1 MLRQILVALTLL
13 VLFSGSSASAQK
25 RDVFDWP
32 WGMSCAQIERQYGK
46 GESSRFNNRREVI
59 SYKFHL
65 LNLILEVRYFCY
77 GRGLIWG
84 DGELSSITIGGDY
97 SDIDKD
103 KIYPYCKNV
112 SKFLESKYG
121 RIKSKSVSKDSISF
135 FYEAERI
142 NTKAHLHCQDK
153 WNSEF
158 MTVDLTRL
166 DAVPY

>member
-1 MLRQILVALTLL
+1 MPRKILVAVTLL
-13 VLFSGSSASAQK
+13 VLFSSSSSNAQK

-46 GESSRFNNRREVI
+46 GVSSRFNNQREVI

-65 LNLILEVRYFCY
+65 LNLTLEVRYFCY

-97 SDIDKD
+97 ADIDKD

-112 SKFLESKYG
+112 SRFLENKYG
-121 RIKSKSVSKDSISF
+121 RMKNNLESKDSISY

-142 NTKAHLHCQDK
+142 NTKVHLHCQDQ
-153 WNSEF
+153 WNTEF
-158 MTVDLTRL
+158 MTIDLTRF
-166 DAVPY
+166 DAIPY